1 MTVTINHVWGALAI
15 SALLATSP
23 ACAQKAYGPG
33 ASDTEIK
40 LGQSTPLSGPA
51 SAFGAGAGR
60 AVVGYFEMLNEQGGI
75 NGRKIN
81 FTQLDNAYSAPKA
94 VEQSRKLVEDIG
106 VLAEV
111 GTIGTAPNVAIQK
124 YLNSKQVPQLF
135 ITAGG
140 RRFNDPKNFPV
151 DRAAL
156 SGFRNRRPGH
166 RQIPP
171 EEPSPT
177 PRSACCIRMT
187 ITERT
192 ISGDCAPGS
201 ATRPRRSSLEVSYE
215 LADPTIDSQIVQL
228 KAAGIDTLVEQS
240 SSKAAAQSIRKVHEL
255 NWNPLHIIGGSTA
268 SVETILKPAGLDASK
283 GLVTTQFLKQPGDP
297 AWANDDEVKA
307 YKEFL
312 KKYAPSVNPDD
323 YSVLVAYMNV
333 HAVELVLKKCGDQL
347 TRENLIRQATSLHGE
362 RLPMMLP
369 GVSISTKPDD
379 YAAFKTLRIASLR
392 RSQLDICQAIRCRPI
407 NIQTINPS
415 GARQLLR
422 RRRLTLRERERQVR
436 ESTIPTG
443 TTIGRRRKSLPKL
456 RYCRNLYPSLPFDC
470 LAPTYR
476 VDSGI

>member
-1 MTVTINHVWGALAI
+1 LSRTVKGIWGALALT
-15 SALLATSP
+15 ALLASP
-23 ACAQKAYGPG
+23 VHAQKAYSPG

-60 AVVGYFEMLNEQGGI
+60 AVVGYFKMLNERGGI
-75 NGRKIN
+75 NGRKIS

-94 VEQSRKLVEDIG
+94 VEQSRKLVEDVG

-111 GTIGTAPNVAIQK
+111 GTIGTVPNVAIQK

-140 RRFNDPKNFPV
+140 RRFNDPKTFPWTV
-151 DRAAL
+151 PLYPDFETEGHVIAKYILKTKPDTKIGVLYQNDDYGKDYLKGLRAGLGQKA
-156 SGFRNRRPGH
+156 
-166 RQIPP
+166 
-171 EEPSPT
+171 
-177 PRSACCIRMT
+177 
-187 ITERT
+187 
-192 ISGDCAPGS
+192 
-201 ATRPRRSSLEVSYE
+201 SLIVAEASYE

-228 KAAGIDTLVEQS
+228 KAAGIDTLIEQS

-283 GLVTTQFLKQPGDP
+283 GLVTTQFLKQPSDP

-312 KKYAPSVNPDD
+312 RKYAPSANPDD

-333 HAVELVLKKCGDQL
+333 HAVTLALRKCGDQL
-347 TRENLIRQATSLHGE
+347 TRDNLIRQAASLHGE

-369 GVSISTKPDD
+369 GISINAKPND
-379 YAAFKTLRIASLR
+379 YAPFKTLRIAVFDGTSWTL
-392 RSQLDICQAIRCRPI
+392 
-407 NIQTINPS
+407 S
-415 GARQLLR
+415 GDPLSA
-422 RRRLTLRERERQVR
+422 E
-436 ESTIPTG
+436 
-443 TTIGRRRKSLPKL
+443 
-456 RYCRNLYPSLPFDC
+456 
-470 LAPTYR
+470 
-476 VDSGI
+476 